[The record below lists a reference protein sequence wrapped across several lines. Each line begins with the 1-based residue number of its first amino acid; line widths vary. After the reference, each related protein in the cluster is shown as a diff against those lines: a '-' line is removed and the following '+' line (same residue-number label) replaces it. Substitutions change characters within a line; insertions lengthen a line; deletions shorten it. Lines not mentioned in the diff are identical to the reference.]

1 MSRPF
6 IRPSN
11 VPYKQKMLFLLSGFC
26 VTLLLARAKLTH
38 STFFFFLAWNL
49 FLAYLPL
56 ATTSL
61 LMNTPRLINKKLY
74 FYPLSAFW
82 LLVLPNAPYII
93 TDFVHLQRELD
104 VPVWFDVLLLIS
116 FTVNGLLFGLASMQQ
131 MFNIMTQRFSRTS
144 AKAIIAVVCILSAY
158 GIYLGRYLRYN
169 SWDIVHKPMV
179 ITADIINSL
188 IDPSCY
194 KASLGITLGFGTLLY
209 LLFSLYN
216 DTDKRNNSL

>member
-1 MSRPF
+1 MKTIKLQQPIQTYRSKTF
-6 IRPSN
+6 I
-11 VPYKQKMLFLLSGFC
+11 MLAAFC
-26 VTLLLARAKLTH
+26 ISLLLVRAALTH
-38 STFFFFLAWNL
+38 SIFFFFLIWNL

-56 ATTSL
+56 AITSVL
-61 LMNTPRLINKKLY
+61 LNKIEWMEKKLY
-74 FYPLSAFW
+74 FYPIFICW

-116 FTVNGLLFGLASMQQ
+116 FTVTGLLFGLASMKH
-131 MFNIMTQRFSRTS
+131 MFH
-144 AKAIIAVVCILSAY
+144 IIAAQRGKRQGKIIMAAVCLLSAY

-169 SWDIVHKPMV
+169 SWDIINRPASLF
-179 ITADIINSL
+179 IDIISSL
-188 IDPSCY
+188 ANPEYY

-216 DTDKRNNSL
+216 DND